1 MVAPGVPDFYQGSE
15 LWDLSLVD
23 PDNRRPVD
31 FELREQAL
39 LRCRRLS
46 PAQVSAECDSGIPK
60 LWMIDRLLSLR
71 RERPDDFSPQSK
83 YQPLVAQGSHLGRLL
98 AFRRGDN
105 LIAVVP
111 RFTLTLGGDW
121 GDTRLPLPG
130 GVWRDLFSG
139 QILQREAS
147 PAALFAD
154 FPVSL
159 LVRESA

>member
-1 MVAPGVPDFYQGSE
+1 M
-15 LWDLSLVD
+15 WDLSLVD

-39 LRCRRLS
+39 LRSRRYS
-46 PAQVSAECDSGIPK
+46 AAQVSAECDSGIPK
-60 LWMIDRLLSLR
+60 LWMIDRLLSMR
-71 RERPDDFSPQSK
+71 RERPQDFSPQSK

-147 PAALFAD
+147 PAVLFAD
-154 FPVSL
+154 FPVAL
-159 LVRESA
+159 LIREAS